1 MQILLHCVCNICV
14 SLNLSLT
21 INSAALSFYLCYI
34 IILME
39 LQNTLKQ
46 LQCHIEKM
54 GSLAVAYSGGV
65 DSTFLLK
72 VTHDVLQDRAIAVTA
87 RSSTYPERE
96 LNDAAEFTRITGIK
110 HIVIQ
115 SEELEIEG
123 FTNNPPNR
131 CYLCKYELFSK
142 IKEVAQKYNIKH
154 IAEGS
159 NIDDLGDY
167 RPGMQA
173 IKELGIISPLKDVGF
188 GKDAIRK
195 LSKQMGLP
203 TWDKQSFA
211 CLASRFPYGD
221 KITPEKLTMV
231 DRAEQYLLDLGFKQ
245 VRVRHHGDT
254 ARIEVA
260 EAERLKFFDLELMD
274 NVYKQFQKI
283 GFAYTALDLKGYR
296 TGSMNEVIDTRQNI
310 LK

>member
-1 MQILLHCVCNICV
+1 
-14 SLNLSLT
+14 
-21 INSAALSFYLCYI
+21 
-34 IILME
+34 ME

-72 VTHDVLQDRAIAVTA
+72 VAHDVLHDRAIAVTA

-96 LNDAAEFTRITGIK
+96 FKEATEFTRSTGIK
-110 HIVIQ
+110 HIIIQ
-115 SEELEIEG
+115 SEELNIEG
-123 FTNNPPNR
+123 FTANPPDR

-142 IKEVAQKYNIKH
+142 IKEVAQEYNIKY

-159 NIDDLGDY
+159 NIDDLDDY

-173 IKELGIISPLKDVGF
+173 IKELGIISPLKDAGL

-211 CLASRFPYGD
+211 CLASRFPYGE
-221 KITPEKLTMV
+221 KITQEKLAMV
-231 DRAEQYLLDLGFKQ
+231 DRAEQCLLDLGFKQ

-260 EAERLKFFDLELMD
+260 EAERPKFFDLKLMD
-274 NVYKQFQKI
+274 NVHKQFQEI

-296 TGSMNEVIDTRQNI
+296 TGSMNEVIDTREDMP
-310 LK
+310 K